1 MPIGETHLPTARLVL
16 SALLSGGQTPGPGKQ
31 LSFKKRHYIVFV
43 SRDADGSL
51 HKVPVPMHY
60 AYIFMAAAVVGL
72 FTVTGLAGS
81 YSRMLIKTARFDQ
94 LRLERDS
101 SRDHNAKLEQVL
113 AEKNVQLGS
122 LGSLAGEVSALYG
135 LTASKLSLPGRV
147 KAAGKKGA
155 QSAAVAAPLNDDSYF
170 KSVDTF
176 YALRSTA
183 MSGVVMR
190 PLSSGSGTL
199 SGFDHLQGLGMDE
212 SLSLDAPSLW
222 PVMGP
227 ITSGFGERQDPII
240 GNGEGEFHRG
250 IDIGAS
256 DGTPVRAT
264 ADGMVLSAGMESG
277 YGREITLDHGHGLKT
292 LYGHLSGFN
301 CMPGQQVLRG
311 QVIGYVGHSGR
322 VTGAHLH
329 YEVRIRNTAVNPHK
343 YLQVTMADLGGVS
356 SGL

>member
-1 MPIGETHLPTARLVL
+1 MSL
-16 SALLSGGQTPGPGKQ
+16 
-31 LSFKKRHYIVFV
+31 KKRHYIVFI
-43 SRDADGSL
+43 SRDADDGL
-51 HKVPVPMHY
+51 RKVAIPMHY
-60 AYIFMAAAVVGL
+60 AYVFMAAAVIGL

-81 YSRMLIKTARFDQ
+81 YSRMLIKTASFNQ
-94 LRLERDS
+94 LRKERDS
-101 SRDHNAKLEQVL
+101 SRDHNAKLEQAL
-113 AEKNVQLGS
+113 AEKNVQVAS
-122 LGSLAGEVSALYG
+122 LGSLASEVSALYG

-147 KAAGKKGA
+147 KAAGKNGTV
-155 QSAAVAAPLNDDSYF
+155 SAAVAAAATPLNDDSYF

-190 PLSSGSGTL
+190 PLP
-199 SGFDHLQGLGMDE
+199 GFGDDVSE
-212 SLSLDAPSLW
+212 SLDAPSLW

-227 ITSGFGERQDPII
+227 ITSGFGEREDPIM
-240 GNGEGEFHRG
+240 GNDEGEFHTG
-250 IDIGAS
+250 VDIGAS
-256 DGTPVRAT
+256 NGTPVRAT
-264 ADGMVLSAGMESG
+264 ADGTVTSAAIENG
-277 YGREITLDHGHGLKT
+277 YGLEITIDHGHGLKT

-329 YEVRIRNTAVNPHK
+329 YEVRIRDTPVNPHK
-343 YLQVTMADLGGVS
+343 YLQVTMADLGGAA